1 MGLPSRLYVRR
12 HSNAE
17 PNDQSEV
24 AMESPPTT
32 APAIPIVTVT
42 IPAALRERTGG
53 RLSVQIAG
61 STVRE
66 VVAALE
72 SEYPGLA
79 FNLCYETGELRPY
92 VNVFVNAENVRYL
105 QGLDTPVAAGATI
118 RVLQSVAGG

>member
-1 MGLPSRLYVRR
+1 M
-12 HSNAE
+12 E
-17 PNDQSEV
+17 P
-24 AMESPPTT
+24 PPTT
-32 APAIPIVTVT
+32 APAVSAPIVNVT

-53 RLSVQIAG
+53 RLALQIAG

-66 VVAALE
+66 VIGALE
-72 SEYPGLA
+72 REHPGLA